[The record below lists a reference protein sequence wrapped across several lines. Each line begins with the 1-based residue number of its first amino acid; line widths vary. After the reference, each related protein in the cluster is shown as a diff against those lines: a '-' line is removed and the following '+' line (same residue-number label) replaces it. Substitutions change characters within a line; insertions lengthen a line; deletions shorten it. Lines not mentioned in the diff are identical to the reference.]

1 MSTFNRWEEFD
12 FNGTT
17 ITLDASAADAY
28 TWKPVNPCIVLGA
41 KVTYTE
47 ATDAAI
53 ATPGVV
59 SIDHTPSGGSRTEK
73 GLYTAQVSKAIGEEE
88 EFSSFTQFKVK
99 DGDSVILEHKTQQ
112 GDAEDGAVIVT
123 VYYYSVPDGAN

>member
-1 MSTFNRWEEFD
+1 MPHSLRYEEFD

-28 TWKPVNPCIVLGA
+28 TWKPAMPMTVLGA
-41 KVTYTE
+41 KVVYTE

-73 GLYTAQVSKAIGEEE
+73 GTYTAEVSHAVGEEE
-88 EFSSFTQFKVK
+88 EFDSFTQFKVK

-112 GDAEDGAVIVT
+112 GDAEDGAVKVII
-123 VYYYSVPDGAN
+123 YYDSVPEGSN